1 MKNLVFMLGFDANG
15 AMSLVQQYTTP
26 LLNFMLWAVPVAAV
40 LIGVAQGISWFIAD
54 EDKKEQKPLPRTLKK
69 TVMYAVIIECIPV
82 IAKLFGIA

>member
-1 MKNLVFMLGFDANG
+1 MKNLIIMLGFDASG

-40 LIGVAQGISWFIAD
+40 LIGIGQGIAWLVAD

-69 TVMYAVIIECIPV
+69 LVMYSVIIECIPV